1 MKKEKSLK
9 SARSIPF
16 WSWNGELDEEKLCK
30 QIEWMKE
37 NGFDG
42 FFMHARSGLTTKYMG
57 EKWFSCIKACAQKAK
72 ELGME
77 AWAYDENGWPSGIA
91 GGEMLYDER
100 NFRRFLDYSFGVR
113 DFSAYVSYDISGEE
127 LVRLKDDT
135 LCDNC
140 LNLYVYVKKTAVD
153 CLDEEV
159 VERFLQCTH
168 ERYRKAFGGNLKDY
182 IKGFF
187 TDEPTYSHFPNKI
200 GDYFEKNYGED
211 VLDGLGHLFVEKK
224 GFRAFRYK
232 YYLACQTMFANNY
245 VKKIHDWCK
254 KNEVFFTGHFVEE
267 AGLHAQMLGCAGT
280 MALYEYMDMP
290 GIDWLCRRFINMIP
304 IKQLVS
310 VCAQLDKKNA
320 LTESFAMTGWDVTPQ
335 ELRAIGEFQYMFGLN
350 VLSHHLLPY
359 SEAGWR
365 KNDHPVHFSPIVPWM
380 ESGIS
385 KLNTYFDCL
394 GEWIADSKEPVK
406 VAVLHP
412 MRSAFGCFKRTDCGE
427 LYGLDARFRE
437 YSEFL
442 VDNGIA
448 YHYVDETILER
459 HGFVDGNVLVCGVCR
474 YDYLIL
480 PTALSTMGKNTEK
493 LLRAFMKN
501 GGKLLIAREKPSYLE
516 GEPYDFSF
524 LESTVSLEEIKR
536 AQVFSFSSNGG
547 KARAVCREKDGKQII
562 HVLNIHPT
570 QSSACEIN
578 VEGKK
583 LHIYDSRY
591 DKWVSSDGKIL
602 LKPLESAY
610 LFVSDSEGE
619 PKKEQ
624 RIITLPEGNFEVL
637 YADDNALVLDEAWI
651 SFDGEN
657 YDEEKYPLP
666 AIFNHLLQNR
676 YCGDIFLKFKFNAK
690 EVPKRIRLAYEKT
703 QEASIFVNG
712 NAVKFDEVSAI
723 DETFLSANI
732 APFVKIGENE
742 IVQKIYFYQSEATY
756 HCLYGGGEIKMPENT
771 VAYETY
777 LESLRLFGDFGVYT
791 DRDWQLTEMENVF
804 LGEEFYIGERKTSI
818 RDMLFD
824 GYPFFA
830 GKIRLKTTLV
840 LDNTDLALQLS
851 GRIHYA
857 KLFVNGDYAGEYLF
871 ADTLDISKFAK
882 VGSNSVEIELFT
894 GTRNL
899 LGPFHLANAEES
911 FYVTPGSFVWDGWE
925 NFQHG
930 NYRKSY
936 SFVRTGLFQHNGQF
950 RLPNMDK

>member
-1 MKKEKSLK
+1 MKKEKSVK
-9 SARSIPF
+9 SARLIPF

-37 NGFDG
+37 NGFGG
-42 FFMHARSGLTTKYMG
+42 FFMHARSGLTTEYMG
-57 EKWFSCIKACAQKAK
+57 KKWFSCIKACAQKAK
-72 ELGME
+72 ELGLE
-77 AWAYDENGWPSGIA
+77 TWAYDENGWPSGIA
-91 GGEMLYDER
+91 GGKMLYDEC
-100 NFRRFLDYSFGVR
+100 NFRRVLEYSFGTR

-127 LVRLKDDT
+127 LVRLMDDT
-135 LCDNC
+135 PCDNC
-140 LNLYVYVKKTAVD
+140 LNLYVKVCKTAVD
-153 CLDEEV
+153 CLDEDV

-168 ERYRKAFGGNLKDY
+168 ERYQNAFEGKLKDY

-211 VLDGLGHLFVEKK
+211 VLDGLGHLFIEKK

-254 KNEVFFTGHFVEE
+254 ANEVLFTGHFVEE
-267 AGLHAQMLGCAGT
+267 AGLHAQMLGCAGV
-280 MALYEYMDMP
+280 MPLYEYMDMP

-310 VCAQLDKKNA
+310 VCAQLNKRDV

-350 VLSHHLLPY
+350 VMSQHLLPY

-380 ESGIS
+380 ENGICT
-385 KLNTYFDCL
+385 LNNHLERL
-394 GEWIADSKEPVK
+394 GEWIAESKEPVK

-412 MRSAFGCFKRTDCGE
+412 MRSAFGCFKRTECGE

-442 VDNGIA
+442 ADRGIA

-459 HGFVDGNVLVCGVCR
+459 HGAVDGKTLVCGVCR

-493 LLRAFMKN
+493 LLRAFMNN
-501 GGKLLIAREKPSYLE
+501 GGKLLIAREKPLYLE

-524 LESTVSLEEIKR
+524 LESNVTIEEIER
-536 AQVFSFSSNGG
+536 AQVFSFSANAG
-547 KARAVCREKDGKQII
+547 KVRAVCREKDDKRLI

-570 QSSACEIN
+570 ECAVCTVSVA
-578 VEGKK
+578 GKK
-583 LHIYDSRY
+583 LQMYDMVR
-591 DKWVSSDGKIL
+591 DKWISCNGEIS

-610 LFVSDSEGE
+610 IFVADSEGE
-619 PKKEQ
+619 AAKEQ
-624 RIITLPEGNFEVL
+624 PIVDLPEGLFEVL
-637 YADDNALVLDEAWI
+637 HVDDNAMVLDEASF

-657 YDEEKYPLP
+657 YSAESYPLP
-666 AIFNHLLQNR
+666 AIFQHLLSKR
-676 YCGDIFLKFKFNAK
+676 YCGDIFLKFNFNVK
-690 EVPKRIRLAYEKT
+690 EIPKRIRLSYEKT
-703 QEASIFVNG
+703 QEAFLSVNG
-712 NAVKFDEVSAI
+712 KAVEFDEISTV
-723 DETFLSANI
+723 DEAFLYANI
-732 APFVKIGENE
+732 ASAVKCGENE
-742 IVQKIYFYQSEATY
+742 IVEKIYFYQSEETY

-771 VAYETY
+771 VAYTTY

-791 DRDWQLTEMENVF
+791 DKDWRLTDMKNVF
-804 LGEEFYIGERKTSI
+804 LGEDFYIGARKTSI
-818 RDMLFD
+818 RDMIFD

-830 GKIRLKTTLV
+830 GKIRVKCELTLDSV
-840 LDNTDLALQLS
+840 DVALRLS

-857 KLFVNGDYAGEYLF
+857 KLFVNNNYVGEYMF
-871 ADTLDISKFAK
+871 TDTLDISAFAK
-882 VGSNSVEIELFT
+882 LGHNIVEIELFT
-894 GTRNL
+894 GARNL

-911 FYVTPGSFVWDGWE
+911 FYVTPSSFVCNGWQD
-925 NFQHG
+925 FQHN

-936 SFVRTGLFQHNGQF
+936 SLVRTGIFPYNGQF
-950 RLPNMDK
+950 RLPDMDK